1 MAIVE
6 IETGLVLTLPDH
18 NTALL
23 LSDSDAAEMAA
34 QICESVATRFF
45 HRRFSGG
52 EIEIEGN
59 IEGGVVMKVKRN
71 MEQGM
76 I

>member
-1 MAIVE
+1 MAVVE
-6 IETGLVLTLPDH
+6 IETGLVLTFPEH
-18 NTALL
+18 SAALL
-23 LSDSDAAEMAA
+23 LSDSDAAEVAA

-59 IEGGVVMKVKRN
+59 IEGGVVMKIKRN
-71 MEQGM
+71 LDQGM